1 MHPHLYISTFMV
13 GYVSAAS
20 RANKSNTQ
28 SLVSAVIIGSI
39 YAILLF
45 GGKDNGVY
53 LTGSNILS
61 GILLTLT
68 ALKGGAFSTYIIKP
82 HDRPRIKSDWAITR
96 RELYLLSRMIGSS
109 GFIQSII

>member
-13 GYVSAAS
+13 GYISAAS

-39 YAILLF
+39 YAIFLF

-61 GILLTLT
+61 GIVLVLS
-68 ALKGGAFSTYIIKP
+68 ALKGGAISTYIIKN
-82 HDRPRIKSDWAITR
+82 HERPRIKSDWNISR
-96 RELYLLSRMIGSS
+96 RELYLLSRMIHSS